1 MKKGSGQSVVLC
13 SFFLF
18 TMSLCFTLLYGGC
31 GVHWLLGWLLAVV
44 YLYLA
49 E

>member
-1 MKKGSGQSVVLC
+1 MKKGSGLSEVLC

-18 TMSLCFTLLYGGC
+18 AMSLCLHVLCGVC